1 MTQTEQ
7 QITDFTTLVR
17 LLLNKYKQMQK
28 ELADVKS
35 LLAVREKEAQDM
47 ETLANASMNDYDMLK
62 AAKMLE
68 VSDGDIVTARK
79 RINKLIRDV
88 DRCITLLSE
97 QQPIS
102 K

>member
-17 LLLNKYKQMQK
+17 LLLNKYKTMQK
-28 ELADVKS
+28 ELADVKAE
-35 LLAVREKEAQDM
+35 LAIREKEAKDM
-47 ETLANASMNDYDMLK
+47 ETLANASMHDYNMLK

-68 VSDGDIVTARK
+68 ITDEDIVTARK
-79 RINKLIRDV
+79 RVNKLIRDV

-97 QQPIS
+97 QQPTS